1 MKKFFKIIGVLLLV
15 LIAGAV
21 GGGYYF
27 LKTFDLNKYK
37 SYAENLVFK
46 ETGRKL
52 AINGDADLGIS
63 LIPTLIVND
72 VELANP
78 SWAKQPQMVK
88 IKQLELKFAL
98 LPLLRKEVMIDT
110 VALVQPE
117 IYLEQSADGK
127 ASWDFS
133 KPVDA
138 SAAKEVAAE
147 KVEILAQVKNAED
160 IRKNVAKAEEVGPAA
175 AVLAGFAAKNVSIE
189 NGVVQFNDQKSKQ
202 VTNVKINNF
211 ELSADSLDDPIT
223 AAFDVVYD
231 NQKLKGQTTL
241 GSINQFLAADKPFPV
256 KLSATAFGVNV
267 NADGTVSNVLKTLEF
282 AVNANV
288 YNPAGNMNAP
298 ETTLVAKVSG
308 DAKKVKADI
317 STLNVANNLVKG
329 TVSADMNGKKPMINA
344 NLSSDRFD
352 LTSLNPAQPLAWN
365 LPEVNFISTAQASQL
380 VPNTPVPYAAL
391 MAVNAN
397 AVVNIKQL
405 IIDQGMTADNVSLTA
420 KLNNGV
426 LNVSPLKLD
435 FGGGEIDA
443 VLTVNAPA
451 QQITAKLNSQNVLLQ
466 NLHKEFQVTGAND
479 FGVKSGG
486 QTQIMANLTTGGA
499 TYRQLVQNLS
509 GQLAAVVD
517 KSVMQAGSLK
527 FMTGNILTQILGM
540 INLNVSKNPEIDLQC
555 AVVRAD
561 FAKGKA
567 NFPQSIAVQSNQ
579 ITLVSNGAV
588 NLVNDK
594 IDFTVT
600 PTMSIKDAGVMQ
612 ALSSFIKVGGTL
624 QSPKIAL
631 DEKQALQTLVG
642 VATTGPA
649 FLGAQL
655 VTESNSAP
663 CWTALQGTPYANRFP
678 APSKTSTVAKD
689 VVSDTKDAVK
699 STGKALEKS
708 VRDIRDG
715 VKDLFKSF

>member
-117 IYLEQSADGK
+117 IYLEQSVDGK

-138 SAAKEVAAE
+138 SAAKEIAAE
-147 KVEILAQVKNAED
+147 KVEIPAQVKNAED
-160 IRKNVAKAEEVGPAA
+160 IRKNVAKAEEVGPAT

-267 NADGTVSNVLKTLEF
+267 NADGTVSNVLKTPEF

-420 KLNNGV
+420 
-426 LNVSPLKLD
+426 
-435 FGGGEIDA
+435 
-443 VLTVNAPA
+443 
-451 QQITAKLNSQNVLLQ
+451 
-466 NLHKEFQVTGAND
+466 NL
-479 FGVKSGG
+479 
-486 QTQIMANLTTGGA
+486 IMA
-499 TYRQLVQNLS
+499 
-509 GQLAAVVD
+509 
-517 KSVMQAGSLK
+517 
-527 FMTGNILTQILGM
+527 
-540 INLNVSKNPEIDLQC
+540 C
-555 AVVRAD
+555 
-561 FAKGKA
+561 
-567 NFPQSIAVQSNQ
+567 
-579 ITLVSNGAV
+579 
-588 NLVNDK
+588 
-594 IDFTVT
+594 
-600 PTMSIKDAGVMQ
+600 
-612 ALSSFIKVGGTL
+612 
-624 QSPKIAL
+624 
-631 DEKQALQTLVG
+631 
-642 VATTGPA
+642 
-649 FLGAQL
+649 
-655 VTESNSAP
+655 
-663 CWTALQGTPYANRFP
+663 
-678 APSKTSTVAKD
+678 
-689 VVSDTKDAVK
+689 
-699 STGKALEKS
+699 
-708 VRDIRDG
+708 
-715 VKDLFKSF
+715 